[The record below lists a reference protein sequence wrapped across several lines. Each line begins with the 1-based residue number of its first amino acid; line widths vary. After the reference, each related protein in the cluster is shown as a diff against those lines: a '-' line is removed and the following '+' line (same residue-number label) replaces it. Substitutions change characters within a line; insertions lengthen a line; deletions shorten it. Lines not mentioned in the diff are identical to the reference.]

1 MPDLSLIL
9 PPAVRSAP
17 RARDALRSL
26 MGTWADEE
34 TREDA
39 LLLLTELVANGVVH
53 ARSSLAVHLTVAHDG
68 LRAEVRDESPLSP
81 MLRIPDESGGRGVLI
96 LNVLASRWGC
106 SRTPG
111 PARQCGSSWPS
122 SALLARPRVPP
133 RRTSR
138 ACPPHA

>member
-96 LNVLASRWGC
+96 LNVLASRWGVLPHPGSGKTVWFELAVQC
-106 SRTPG
+106 SAS
-111 PARQCGSSWPS
+111 PAA
-122 SALLARPRVPP
+122 SAA
-133 RRTSR
+133 
-138 ACPPHA
+138 